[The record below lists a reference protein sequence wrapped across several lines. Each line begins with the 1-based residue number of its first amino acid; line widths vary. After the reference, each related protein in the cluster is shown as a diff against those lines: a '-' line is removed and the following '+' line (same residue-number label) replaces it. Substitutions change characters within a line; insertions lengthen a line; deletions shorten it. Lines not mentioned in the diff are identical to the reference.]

1 MIATTINAKT
11 TISLAPGVTLDR
23 DRLKD
28 ALSGAE
34 YPVAGL
40 GAEVLQRMV
49 DGEPVGEITSAV
61 AEKYDVSDETVAGD
75 IETFIGQ
82 LDSQGLISTRQ
93 SYLVSIRAFVSAIAA
108 AAPSPLDLL
117 MLDTSTL
124 AQPTRRYPPSLA
136 FVVIACLEAQVMLF
150 LGGAAL
156 VAVAVFAKMI
166 AAWQQQED
174 ALALGV
180 FAAARPVLALGIFTL
195 LFICHETGH
204 LFALRALRMKVRSVA
219 ARMWAVGITYVP
231 GTPLENLLVAI
242 AGPLAAFAAA
252 LALALLL
259 SAHPQNALGIGN
271 LEVSYII
278 LFGLLHIW
286 SLRPWAGDGR
296 QAAGAIF
303 TMGQVRRRATGNRK
317 EAT

>member
-1 MIATTINAKT
+1 MSGTTIDARA
-11 TISLAPGVTLDR
+11 TISLAPGVILDR
-23 DRLKD
+23 GRLKD
-28 ALSGAE
+28 EMSGTE
-34 YPVAGL
+34 YPVVGL
-40 GAEVLQRMV
+40 GPEVLERMV
-49 DGEPVGEITSAV
+49 NGEPVGDVTLAV
-61 AEKYDVSDETVAGD
+61 AEKYDVSEETVAGD

-93 SYLVSIRAFVSAIAA
+93 SYLLSIRAFLLSIAA

-117 MLDTSTL
+117 MLDTSKL
-124 AQPTRRYPPSLA
+124 AQPTRRYPPTLA
-136 FVVIACLEAQVMLF
+136 FVVVACLEAQVMLF

-156 VAVAVFAKMI
+156 VALAVSAKMV
-166 AAWQQQED
+166 AAWQQHED
-174 ALALGV
+174 AVAVGV
-180 FAAARPVLALGIFTL
+180 FAAARPVLAIGIFAL
-195 LFICHETGH
+195 LFMCHEAGH
-204 LFALRALRMKVRSVA
+204 LIALRALRMKVRSVA

-259 SAHPQNALGIGN
+259 SAHPQNALGVGN

-278 LFGLLHIW
+278 LFGLLHLW

-303 TMGQVRRRATGNRK
+303 TMGRGTRATANRK
-317 EAT
+317 GAT